1 MLKFNRTVV
10 INILITFLEG
20 FVAAWALTGNEVTK
34 HALVGAGAAAI
45 SLVWNTV
52 IKPYL
57 KTNTALYK

>member
-1 MLKFNRTVV
+1 MKFNKTVI
-10 INILITFLEG
+10 INIAVTFVEG
-20 FVAAWALTGNEVTK
+20 FVAAWVLTGNELTK

-57 KTNTALYK
+57 KDNTSLYK